1 MFRKPKI
8 AGAAIVGALLLAASA
23 AHAGSIEIKITTAAA
38 GASTVTTRIP
48 DAQIARLIAYYGA
61 AAGDVDAGT
70 KDANGAP
77 IMRVATRD
85 ENIARWVADI
95 FTSAKN
101 VVQAY
106 EGREAA
112 KVVAPLNLGVVGAP

>member
-1 MFRKPKI
+1 MKYLLI
-8 AGAAIVGALLLAASA
+8 AGAAFVGALLLAAPVSQ
-23 AHAGSIEIKITTAAA
+23 AGSIVISVTTAA
-38 GASTVTTRIP
+38 GASTVTTRIS
-48 DAQIARLIAYYGA
+48 DAQIARLIAFYGA
-61 AAGDVDAGT
+61 AAGDVDTGM